1 MHIQLIEDLLA
12 FAKEHFGG
20 DTELDEIDTIDMIDC
35 LAVAGLKIVPDFQ
48 GEMSALYL
56 NILKEQL
63 PVK

>member
-20 DTELDEIDTIDMIDC
+20 DTELDEINTIDMIDC
-35 LAVAGLKIVPDFQ
+35 LAVAGLKVVPDFQ

-56 NILKEQL
+56 NTIKDQL
-63 PVK
+63 AAK